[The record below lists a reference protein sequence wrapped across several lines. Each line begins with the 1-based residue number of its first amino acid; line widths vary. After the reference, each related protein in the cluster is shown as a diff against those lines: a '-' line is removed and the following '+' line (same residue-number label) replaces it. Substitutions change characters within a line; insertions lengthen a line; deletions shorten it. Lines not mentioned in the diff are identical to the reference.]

1 MDTKKLIIIGWNKL
15 APCLPDKLFLKG
27 KFYLRMGYI
36 PNLGT
41 PKTFQEKL
49 QWLKLNNKKPI
60 FTNMVDKYEAKKFV
74 AELIGEKHIIPTIGV
89 WDKVEDIPWE
99 KLPEKFVIKPTHDSG
114 GLVICKDKA
123 KLDIEQSKKKLQKA
137 LKHDYYI
144 TSREWP
150 YKNVKKRIIA
160 EELLEDDKHSVDGS
174 LNDYKFY
181 CFNGKVTYCEV
192 ITGRY
197 TKKAIDFFDLNWNHV
212 DFCFDGYQYSDTPIK
227 KPELFGEMIEV
238 VGKLCKGLPYSR
250 IDVYCANGNVY
261 FGEITFFPASGCKGF
276 YPKEWNLKLGD
287 MIDLK
292 MV

>member
-1 MDTKKLIIIGWNKL
+1 
-15 APCLPDKLFLKG
+15 
-27 KFYLRMGYI
+27 
-36 PNLGT
+36 
-41 PKTFQEKL
+41 
-49 QWLKLNNKKPI
+49 
-60 FTNMVDKYEAKKFV
+60 
-74 AELIGEKHIIPTIGV
+74 
-89 WDKVEDIPWE
+89 
-99 KLPEKFVIKPTHDSG
+99 VIKPTHDSG
-114 GLVICKDKA
+114 GLVICKDKT
-123 KLDIEQSKKKLQKA
+123 KLDVEKAKKELRKA

-160 EELLEDDKHSVDGS
+160 EELLEDEKHSVDGS

-212 DFCFDGYQYSDTPIK
+212 DFCFDGYQYSDTPIE
-227 KPELFGEMIEV
+227 KPELFDEMIEV
-238 VGKLCKGLPYSR
+238 VGKLCKDLSYSR
-250 IDVYCANGNVY
+250 IDVYCANGKVY

-287 MIDLK
+287 MIDLN
-292 MV
+292 MVNK